1 MSDIRTEFG
10 FERTECSCEECT
22 RYCFHLPGALIPADL
37 DAISSRLGYDDP
49 IRFAVE
55 NLLAS
60 PGAILSNGVNQIRIP
75 TLVPQRGPDG
85 ACKFLR
91 DRKCSIHAQ
100 APYCCSFF
108 DAHQSESEANDRS
121 LRGHLAIVQEWAQ
134 NGVYARLWRLLD
146 SMGLR
151 APSPVEARERM
162 RRDAES
168 RERTS
173 TISR

>member
-1 MSDIRTEFG
+1 MSKVRTEFG
-10 FERTECSCEECT
+10 FERTECACEECT
-22 RYCFHLPGALIPADL
+22 RYCLHLPGALIPDDL
-37 DAISSRLGYDDP
+37 KAISANLGYNDLT
-49 IRFAVE
+49 RFAVE

-60 PGAILSNGVNQIRIP
+60 PGAILSNGITQIRIP

-91 DRKCSIHAQ
+91 DNRCAIHAQ

-108 DAHQSESEANDRS
+108 DSHQRRSEADARS
-121 LRGHLAIVQEWAQ
+121 LLGHLAIAHEWAED
-134 NGVYARLWRLLD
+134 GVYARLWRLLD

-162 RRDAES
+162 RRE
-168 RERTS
+168 TQPK
-173 TISR
+173 